1 MLRLLKH
8 PLKVPAR
15 REDTCETRES
25 RSEQVEHDG
34 APAHAVRWFV
44 GAPDGPTNA
53 LVDELD
59 ELHFRFSD
67 DLALLELFLR
77 HRIV

>member
-8 PLKVPAR
+8 PFKVLAR

-44 GAPDGPTNA
+44 GAPRPTNA

-59 ELHFRFSD
+59 ELHFRFGN

-77 HRIV
+77 RRIV